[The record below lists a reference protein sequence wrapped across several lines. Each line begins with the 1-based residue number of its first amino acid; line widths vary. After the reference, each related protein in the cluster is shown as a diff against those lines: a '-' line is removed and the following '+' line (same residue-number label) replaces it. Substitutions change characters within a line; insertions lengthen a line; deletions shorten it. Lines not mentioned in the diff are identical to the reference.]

1 MLVHFFYKESVL
13 IGKLKE
19 LQTIDTKLKDL
30 NDLLGDL
37 PSKVQELD
45 QNEEAIKSKLK
56 NNQER
61 LKETELA
68 IQKLQLDITGIN
80 SKINT
85 HKDQLFLVT
94 NNKQYDALMSEIDHL
109 KQKKDNAETES
120 ISHLEE
126 KENLTSSIE
135 KMTGELETLETDLSL
150 RRKKLENAISESA
163 EEKLSLEKNRKEQ
176 IEKIDPKYLNEY
188 NRVLIARDGLAV
200 VSISGNACGGCGA
213 YLPPQLVSEI
223 RAEIHLHRC
232 DVCYRFL
239 YSDKTSV
246 N

>member
-1 MLVHFFYKESVL
+1 MHFFYKESVL

-19 LQTIDTKLKDL
+19 LQIIDTKLKDL

-56 NNQER
+56 RNQER
-61 LKETELA
+61 LKETVRV
-68 IQKLQLDITGIN
+68 IQKLQLDITEVD
-80 SKINT
+80 SKIDA

-120 ISHLEE
+120 ITNLEE
-126 KENLTSSIE
+126 KENLTLSIE
-135 KMTGELETLETDLSL
+135 EMTGELEKLETDLSL
-150 RRKKLENAISESA
+150 RRKKLESAISESA
-163 EEKLSLEKNRKEQ
+163 DEKLSLEKNRKEQ
-176 IEKIDPKYLNEY
+176 IEKIDSKYLNEY
-188 NRVLIARDGLAV
+188 NRVLIARNGLAV

-213 YLPPQLVSEI
+213 FLPPQIVSEI
-223 RAEIHLHRC
+223 RTETHIHRC

-239 YSDKTSV
+239 YSDKISL

>member
-188 NRVLIARDGLAV
+188 RVIGDTFNIIDTDVYNFCIYLKVKILA
-200 VSISGNACGGCGA
+200 IKT
-213 YLPPQLVSEI
+213 QLNYIIFVRI
-223 RAEIHLHRC
+223 IIIP
-232 DVCYRFL
+232 
-239 YSDKTSV
+239 
-246 N
+246 